1 MKASKR
7 VLGILA
13 LAMGTAIPPAFAG
26 GDSHDSFD
34 DLGAQWW
41 QWALSIPAP
50 INPINDT
57 TGANCFVGQRG
68 PVWFLAGSGS
78 GKETRRTCS
87 VPEGTALFF
96 PVINQVGVSAPVCDG
111 SPSSVAKLRADAA
124 AVIDAATGLSV
135 KLDNRPVKNIKRV
148 RSEVFA
154 TVFPEDNFF
163 GAPCLGQGLI
173 YSPSVDDGYY
183 VKLPGLRQG
192 THHLSIQAASGSFF
206 VDVFYTL
213 KVVKTATK
221 ESD

>member
-1 MKASKR
+1 MNAVIR
-7 VLGILA
+7 ALGVFISA
-13 LAMGTAIPPAFAG
+13 LAFATGPAVAG
-26 GDSHDSFD
+26 NHGQDALD

-68 PVWFLAGSGS
+68 PVWFLAGSSS
-78 GKETRRTCS
+78 GKETRRVCN

-96 PVINQVGVSAPVCDG
+96 PVINQVGVSAPACDG
-111 SPSSVAKLRADAA
+111 APSTVAKLRADAA
-124 AVIDAATGLSV
+124 AVIDAATGLAV
-135 KLDNRPVKNIKRV
+135 KLDNRPVRNIRRL
-148 RSEVFA
+148 RSDVFA
-154 TVFPEDNFF
+154 TTFPADNFF
-163 GAPCLGQGLI
+163 GAPCLGQGQV

-183 VKLPGLRQG
+183 VMLPGLRAG

-213 KVVKTATK
+213 NVVKRNTR
-221 ESD
+221 D